1 MKENNEV
8 VSAKTEE
15 VKKTKV
21 EMIEA
26 MQKIYT
32 EISSL
37 TEQIDEIKAE
47 AKERS
52 MPAALMAK
60 VAQLRANAKVDS
72 VLEKN
77 AEFEELVNEVRNS

>member
-1 MKENNEV
+1 M
-8 VSAKTEE
+8 TEE

-21 EMIEA
+21 ELVDA
-26 MQKIYT
+26 MQKLYT

-47 AKERS
+47 AKERD

-77 AEFEELVNEVRNS
+77 AEFEALVDEVRNS

>member
-1 MKENNEV
+1 MENNQEV
-8 VSAKTEE
+8 QKR
-15 VKKTKV
+15 TKV
-21 EMIEA
+21 ELVEA

-37 TEQIDEIKAE
+37 TEEIDEIKAE
-47 AKERS
+47 AKDRD

-60 VAQLRANAKVDS
+60 VAKLRADMKVDD

-77 AEFEELVNEVRNS
+77 AEFEALVDEVRNS

>member
-1 MKENNEV
+1 M
-8 VSAKTEE
+8 TEE

-21 EMIEA
+21 ELVDA
-26 MQKIYT
+26 MQKLYT

-47 AKERS
+47 AKERD

-77 AEFEELVNEVRNS
+77 AEFEELVNDVRGY

>member
-1 MKENNEV
+1 M
-8 VSAKTEE
+8 TEE
-15 VKKTKV
+15 VKKTKAELV
-21 EMIEA
+21 QA
-26 MQKIYT
+26 MQKLYT

-37 TEQIDEIKAE
+37 AEQIDEIKAE
-47 AKERS
+47 AKERD

-77 AEFEELVNEVRNS
+77 AEFEELVNEVRGY

>member
-1 MKENNEV
+1 MENQ
-8 VSAKTEE
+8 E
-15 VKKTKV
+15 VKKRTKV
-21 EMIEA
+21 ELVEA

-37 TEQIDEIKAE
+37 TEEIDEIKAE
-47 AKERS
+47 AKDRD

-60 VAQLRANAKVDS
+60 VAQLRSANKVDS

-77 AEFEELVNEVRNS
+77 AELESLVDEVRNS

>member
-1 MKENNEV
+1 MENQ
-8 VSAKTEE
+8 E
-15 VKKTKV
+15 VKKRTKV
-21 EMIEA
+21 ELVEA

-37 TEQIDEIKAE
+37 TEEIDEIKAE
-47 AKERS
+47 AKERD

-77 AEFEELVNEVRNS
+77 AEFEELVNEVRGY

>member
-1 MKENNEV
+1 MENQ
-8 VSAKTEE
+8 E
-15 VKKTKV
+15 VKKRTKV
-21 EMIEA
+21 ELVEA

-37 TEQIDEIKAE
+37 TEEIDEIKAE
-47 AKERS
+47 AKDRD

-60 VAQLRANAKVDS
+60 VAQLRSANKIDS

-77 AEFEELVNEVRNS
+77 AELESLVDEVRNS

>member
-1 MKENNEV
+1 M
-8 VSAKTEE
+8 TEE

-21 EMIEA
+21 ELVDA
-26 MQKIYT
+26 MQKLYT

-47 AKERS
+47 AKERD

-60 VAQLRANAKVDS
+60 VAQLRANSKVDS

-77 AEFEELVNEVRNS
+77 AEFEALVDEVRNS

>member
-1 MKENNEV
+1 MENQETQ
-8 VSAKTEE
+8 KR
-15 VKKTKV
+15 TKV
-21 EMIEA
+21 EMVEA
-26 MQKIYT
+26 MQNLYT

-47 AKERS
+47 AKERD

-77 AEFEELVNEVRNS
+77 AEFEELVNEVRGY

>member
-1 MKENNEV
+1 MENQEV
-8 VSAKTEE
+8 QKR
-15 VKKTKV
+15 TKV
-21 EMIEA
+21 ELVEA
-26 MQKIYT
+26 MQNLYT

-47 AKERS
+47 AKERD

-77 AEFEELVNEVRNS
+77 AEFEELVNEVRGY

>member
-1 MKENNEV
+1 MI
-8 VSAKTEE
+8 
-15 VKKTKV
+15 VKNPTV
-21 EMIEA
+21 DA
-26 MQKIYT
+26 MQKLYT

-47 AKERS
+47 AKERD

-60 VAQLRANAKVDS
+60 VAQLRANSKVDS

-77 AEFEELVNEVRNS
+77 AEFEELVNEVRGY

>member
-1 MKENNEV
+1 MENNQ
-8 VSAKTEE
+8 E
-15 VKKTKV
+15 VKKRTKV
-21 EMIEA
+21 ELIEA

-37 TEQIDEIKAE
+37 TEEIDEIKAE
-47 AKERS
+47 AKDRD

-60 VAQLRANAKVDS
+60 VAQLRSSNKIDS

-77 AEFEELVNEVRNS
+77 AELESLVDEVRNS

>member
-1 MKENNEV
+1 MENQ
-8 VSAKTEE
+8 E
-15 VKKTKV
+15 VKKRTKV
-21 EMIEA
+21 ELVEA

-37 TEQIDEIKAE
+37 TEEIDEIKAE
-47 AKERS
+47 AKDRD

-60 VAQLRANAKVDS
+60 VAALRANSKVDS

-77 AEFEELVNEVRNS
+77 AELEELVNEVRGY

>member
-1 MKENNEV
+1 MENQEV
-8 VSAKTEE
+8 QKR
-15 VKKTKV
+15 TKV
-21 EMIEA
+21 ELVEA

-37 TEQIDEIKAE
+37 TEEIDEIKVE
-47 AKERS
+47 AKDRS

-60 VAQLRANAKVDS
+60 VAQLRSANKIDS

-77 AEFEELVNEVRNS
+77 AELESLVDEVRNS